1 MAATVAA
8 KNRKVRQDALR
19 DFLANQKLVEKVID
33 NARKMEEQGASME
46 AQELNGLKYATD
58 TRLKLVSKYL
68 PDLKAMELTGDG
80 GGEIGIDQLLTVEF
94 VGIENKTA

>member
-8 KNRKVRQDALR
+8 KNRKVRQEALR
-19 DFLANQKLVEKVID
+19 DQLKAQGHLQHVVEIAKEF
-33 NARKMEEQGASME
+33 REQGAGME
-46 AQELNGLKYATD
+46 TSEITTKKHAADIHL
-58 TRLKLVSKYL
+58 RLINKYL

-94 VGIENKTA
+94 VGIENKTT